1 MNPERRA
8 PPPPWLLYLLLVPA
22 AFFAC
27 TSRKPAGKP
36 VASPQDLMRPAK
48 KARQILEGRLTY
60 EEQQVIENQEVRTV
74 RRWVFAVAGER
85 VHRTEG
91 KGVWIQDE
99 LTELKLVESEG
110 PRPPAAGAFQIRHPL
125 GPGGGFR
132 FRGAPE
138 AAFGALT
145 DPLES
150 VYPLVHFWFTEKL
163 RPGLTVTRALPLTR
177 RVQGQVLD
185 TSRDVRY
192 RLVEHAVSRHQNLA
206 IIHGSYLNTKMGTLR
221 TGSFDLECVGKAE
234 LELEFQLDTGVWT
247 RIDVKEIIGW
257 AGMAF
262 DDTTLAPVNAG
273 HRTITHLQLHLT
285 GD

>member
-1 MNPERRA
+1 MNPLRSAMPSPR
-8 PPPPWLLYLLLVPA
+8 PSVLWLVLPALL
-22 AFFAC
+22 AC
-27 TSRKPAGKP
+27 TAQKPAGKP
-36 VASPQDLMRPAK
+36 VAPPQDVMRPAK
-48 KARQILEGRLTY
+48 QARQILEGRLTY
-60 EEQQVIENQEVRTV
+60 EEQQVIENQEVRTA

-91 KGVWIQDE
+91 KDVWIQDE
-99 LTELKLVESEG
+99 LTELRLLESEG
-110 PRPPAAGAFQIRHPL
+110 PRPPAPTAFQIRHPL
-125 GPGGGFR
+125 GTRGEFR

-138 AAFGALT
+138 GAFGALT

-150 VYPLVHFWFTEKL
+150 LYPLVHFWFRKKL
-163 RPGLTVTRALPLTR
+163 HPGLTFSRAVPLTR
-177 RVQGQVLD
+177 RIQGQVLD

-206 IIHGSYLNTKMGTLR
+206 VIHGSYLNTKLGTLR

-247 RIDVKEIIGW
+247 RIDAKEIIGW
-257 AGMAF
+257 AGIAF

-285 GD
+285 GN

>member
-1 MNPERRA
+1 MKPTHRA
-8 PPPPWLLYLLLVPA
+8 LPTPRPFGLLLVLAAFLACTPQKPAQKPA
-22 AFFAC
+22 AA
-27 TSRKPAGKP
+27 
-36 VASPQDLMRPAK
+36 PQDVMRPAK
-48 KARQILEGRLTY
+48 QARQIIEGRLTY

-91 KGVWIQDE
+91 GGLWIQDE
-99 LTELKLVESEG
+99 LTEIKLVESEG
-110 PRPPAAGAFQIRHPL
+110 PSPPAPAAFQIRHPL
-125 GPGGGFR
+125 GTQGEFR
-132 FRGAPE
+132 FRGTPE

-150 VYPLVHFWFTEKL
+150 VYSLVHFWFPEKL
-163 RPGLTVTRALPLTR
+163 RSGLTVTRKMPLTR

-192 RLVEHAVSRHQNLA
+192 QLVEHAVSRHQNLA
-206 IIHGSYLNTKMGTLR
+206 IIRGTYLNTKMGTLR

-257 AGMAF
+257 AGIAF

-285 GD
+285 GN